1 MRKIILDESDY
12 LELLTILISDKMKKE
27 DKLCKFENGKDDLE
41 GTVEY
46 CKKEVKNL
54 DDIIKKI
61 EMNSTLI
68 IQKKRVKNVW
78 ERRIKK
84 SRL

>member
-41 GTVEY
+41 ETVEY

-68 IQKKRVKNVW
+68 IQKKRVKNV
-78 ERRIKK
+78 
-84 SRL
+84 